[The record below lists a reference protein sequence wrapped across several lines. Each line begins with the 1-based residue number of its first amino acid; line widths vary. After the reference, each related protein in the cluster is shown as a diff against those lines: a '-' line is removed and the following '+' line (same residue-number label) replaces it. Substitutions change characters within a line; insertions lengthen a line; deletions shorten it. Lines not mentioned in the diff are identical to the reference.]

1 MSLPS
6 ASMKRPTVSR
16 ISESTVVVPLT
27 ARKSAR
33 VLISFPPVLFVLYA
47 MPDTPLAH
55 GADDARCG
63 SNAGW
68 ARAARRFFLFGNDA
82 ATNGWVHF
90 TWLMTRFAIQSVSTK
105 ASVPML
111 WFRDMF
117 GRILAKYS
125 LLSLMSSWYVR
136 AIPVSFVKSVFDC
149 FAMYSGQFE
158 MVTALPPPPPPPAP
172 LLEPPLDP
180 HAA

>member
-33 VLISFPPVLFVLYA
+33 VLMSFPPVLFELYA

-55 GADDARCG
+55 GTDDSRFG
-63 SNAGW
+63 SNGGCAS
-68 ARAARRFFLFGNDA
+68 AARRFVLFGNAD

-90 TWLMTRFAIQSVSTK
+90 TWLMTRLAIQSVSTN

-125 LLSLMSSWYVR
+125 LLSLMSSWYVS
-136 AIPVSFVKSVFDC
+136 AIPVSLVKSVFDC
-149 FAMYSGQFE
+149 FAMYSGQLE
-158 MVTALPPPPPPPAP
+158 IVTASQ
-172 LLEPPLDP
+172 
-180 HAA
+180 